1 MRGRTLARGALAVS
15 LLLLPGA
22 RTVATNP
29 RVVTPPVAPPAAT
42 GITPSA
48 WHRQR
53 RAAILAEHPEVRGL
67 IGQDARTLP
76 ALAVANVAQ
85 LGAAFGA
92 GHAHL
97 PPAVLLPLGLLVGG
111 TLSLWQFACLHDI
124 KHGTATMIRGT
135 KINDVLFYGSMP
147 SLFGYYLYLRYGHLS
162 HHREFG
168 TAPIA
173 QLFDSSQAEFE
184 DGDVMFVAHRQ
195 RLKGDPAEKRVEAVG
210 EAVGGLGVSISR
222 SFYAFAWTDAAG
234 WAGAAWNAAVYST
247 AMTMERAALCVNEKV
262 RSPSTRH
269 ISPSAARLPS
279 TWHAPDAGGRRVR
292 SQLLLPVQA
301 RRVPS
306 DVRQVR
312 ACEHRRPR
320 GAPPRRR
327 RAPALTIILP
337 TRGASAYLPAL

>member
-1 MRGRTLARGALAVS
+1 MRGRTLARGALAVA

-29 RVVTPPVAPPAAT
+29 RVVAPPAIAPPAAT

-76 ALAVANVAQ
+76 ALALANVAQ

-97 PPAVLLPLGLLVGG
+97 PPTVLLPLGLLVGG

-124 KHGTATMIRGT
+124 KHGTATMNRGT

-262 RSPSTRH
+262 RSPYTWH
-269 ISPSAARLPS
+269 ISPGAARH
-279 TWHAPDAGGRRVR
+279 TVHV
-292 SQLLLPVQA
+292 
-301 RRVPS
+301 
-306 DVRQVR
+306 
-312 ACEHRRPR
+312 AC
-320 GAPPRRR
+320 
-327 RAPALTIILP
+327 
-337 TRGASAYLPAL
+337 S